1 MLIKDI
7 ILEIEKH
14 QNSSIRKS
22 VIDIFR
28 LLENNKNE
36 FLNHLDERDYFF
48 LLNNF
53 ENLANTHPKDY
64 ETDNFKREYLTHYNL
79 LLFYLNRIF

>member
-14 QNSSIRKS
+14 QNTSIRKS

-28 LLENNKNE
+28 LLENNKHE
-36 FLNHLDERDYFF
+36 FLNHLDEHDYNF
-48 LLNNF
+48 LLRNF

-64 ETDNFKREYLTHYNL
+64 ETENFKREYLTHYNL
-79 LLFYLNRIF
+79 LLFYLNRVY